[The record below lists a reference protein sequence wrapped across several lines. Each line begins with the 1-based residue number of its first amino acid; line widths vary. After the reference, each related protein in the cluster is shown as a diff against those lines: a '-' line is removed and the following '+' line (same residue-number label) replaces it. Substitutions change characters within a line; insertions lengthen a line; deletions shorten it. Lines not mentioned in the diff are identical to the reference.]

1 MIAQLILFVSEKYVL
16 IVNPGVVYFGS
27 NISVILT
34 CTITDANNEIQWWRD
49 DELLYTI
56 MRDANNHYCTG
67 FEAIKTTFDLECD
80 PDNRQFMLI
89 IPPNAVSYGIGDTN
103 WACSSINGSR
113 SNSVKFIVTGND
125 YDYLFTKPTHVS
137 SYQEGG
143 MGPINR
149 FDTATFVCLS
159 QAWKCISNVICREL
173 FCVL

>member
-34 CTITDANNEIQWWRD
+34 CTITDANNEIQRWRD

-56 MRDANNHYCTG
+56 MRDDNKHSCTG

-89 IPPNAVSYGIGDTN
+89 IPPNEVSYGIGDTKCCHFKN
-103 WACSSINGSR
+103 ISFNVLFVR
-113 SNSVKFIVTGND
+113 SKCF
-125 YDYLFTKPTHVS
+125 FTK
-137 SYQEGG
+137 Q
-143 MGPINR
+143 
-149 FDTATFVCLS
+149 D
-159 QAWKCISNVICREL
+159 L
-173 FCVL
+173 FMFKARYRYVG